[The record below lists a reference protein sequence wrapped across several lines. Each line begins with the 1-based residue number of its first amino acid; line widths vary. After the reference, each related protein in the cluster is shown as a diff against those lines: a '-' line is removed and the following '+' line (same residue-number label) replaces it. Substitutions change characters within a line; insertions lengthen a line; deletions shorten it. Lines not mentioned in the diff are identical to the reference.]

1 MGHSYKAL
9 DLLLE
14 TDLEK
19 ATKLAGEIKEFNN
32 ERQLKEK
39 YIFEDA
45 NEQIKEKHLENE
57 DCIILGGSSWHSGVI
72 GIVAS
77 KITEMY
83 YKPSILICFEDD
95 KDIEV
100 VAINDLTDPVQL
112 AYLYKYDSVHRTNK
126 SKISF
131 DEDELFV
138 KNRRIKVYA
147 ESDPSKLPWK
157 KLGVDVVLECTG
169 VFTSV
174 EKCQAHIDAGAKHVI
189 ISAPAKDE
197 AKTIVYGVNHEELT
211 HDDIVIS
218 AASCTTN
225 CLAPVLKL
233 IDDKFGIKKG
243 FMTTVHAM
251 TNDQETLDIPHKK
264 GIKAR
269 RGRAASLNIIPTSTG
284 AASQIGKVIP
294 HLNGKLD
301 GLAFRVPTGD
311 GSVIDVTLEL
321 EKNTTIEKVNN
332 LFKSNQSDTL
342 KYTEDP
348 IVSSDII
355 GEEVG
360 ATVDGLLTNI
370 VEENGKQLLKVVAWY
385 DNEVGYTAQMIRT
398 MKLFM

>member
-1 MGHSYKAL
+1 MLRIAINGFGRIGRTAL
-9 DLLLE
+9 RLLE
-14 TDLEK
+14 
-19 ATKLAGEIKEFNN
+19 N
-32 ERQLKEK
+32 
-39 YIFEDA
+39 
-45 NEQIKEKHLENE
+45 
-57 DCIILGGSSWHSGVI
+57 
-72 GIVAS
+72 
-77 KITEMY
+77 
-83 YKPSILICFEDD
+83 D

-100 VAINDLTDPVQL
+100 VAINDLTDPLQL

-126 SKISF
+126 SKVSF

-138 KNRRIKVYA
+138 KGRRIKVYA
-147 ESDPSKLPWK
+147 ESDPSKLPWRE
-157 KLGVDVVLECTG
+157 LNVDVVLECTG
-169 VFTSV
+169 VFTSA
-174 EKCQAHIDAGAKHVI
+174 EKCQAHLDAGAKHVI

-197 AKTIVYGVNHEELT
+197 VKTIVYGVNDEILSLN
-211 HDDIVIS
+211 DKVIS

-233 IDDKFGIKKG
+233 VNDKYGIRKG

-294 HLNGKLD
+294 DLNGKLD

-311 GSVIDVTLEL
+311 GSVIDVTVEL
-321 EKNTTIEKVNN
+321 EKNTTKEDVNN
-332 LFKSNQSDTL
+332 MFKSNQRKVL
-342 KYTEDP
+342 KYTEEP

-370 VEENGKQLLKVVAWY
+370 IEEDGKQLLKVVAWY

>member
-1 MGHSYKAL
+1 MLRVAINGFGRIGRTAL
-9 DLLLE
+9 RLLE
-14 TDLEK
+14 
-19 ATKLAGEIKEFNN
+19 N
-32 ERQLKEK
+32 
-39 YIFEDA
+39 
-45 NEQIKEKHLENE
+45 
-57 DCIILGGSSWHSGVI
+57 
-72 GIVAS
+72 
-77 KITEMY
+77 
-83 YKPSILICFEDD
+83 D

-131 DEDELFV
+131 DSDELIV
-138 KNRRIKVYA
+138 KNKKIKVFA
-147 ESDPSKLPWK
+147 EMDPSKLPWK
-157 KLGVDVVLECTG
+157 ALGVDIVLECTG
-169 VFTSV
+169 VFTSK
-174 EKCQAHIDAGAKHVI
+174 EKCKAHLDAGAKHVI

-197 AKTIVYGVNHEELT
+197 VKTIVYGVNHEILDKS
-211 HDDIVIS
+211 DDVIS

-233 IDDKFGIKKG
+233 INDKFVIKEG
-243 FMTTVHAM
+243 FMTTVHAI

-264 GIKAR
+264 GIMAR

-294 HLNGKLD
+294 SLKGKMD
-301 GLAFRVPTGD
+301 GLAFRVPVGD

-321 EKNTTIEKVNN
+321 EKSVTKEAVNN
-332 LFKSNQSDTL
+332 MFKSNQSKCL

-348 IVSSDII
+348 IVSCDII

-360 ATVDGLLTNI
+360 ATVDGLLTNV
-370 VEENGKQLLKVVAWY
+370 VESDGKQLLKVGAWY

>member
-1 MGHSYKAL
+1 MLRIAINGFGRIGRTAL
-9 DLLLE
+9 RLLE
-14 TDLEK
+14 
-19 ATKLAGEIKEFNN
+19 N
-32 ERQLKEK
+32 
-39 YIFEDA
+39 
-45 NEQIKEKHLENE
+45 
-57 DCIILGGSSWHSGVI
+57 
-72 GIVAS
+72 
-77 KITEMY
+77 
-83 YKPSILICFEDD
+83 D

-100 VAINDLTDPVQL
+100 VAINDLTDPLQL

-126 SKISF
+126 SKVSF

-138 KNRRIKVYA
+138 KGRRIKVYA
-147 ESDPSKLPWK
+147 ESDPSKLPWRE
-157 KLGVDVVLECTG
+157 LNVDVVLECTG
-169 VFTSV
+169 VFTSA
-174 EKCQAHIDAGAKHVI
+174 EKCQAHLDAGAKHVI

-197 AKTIVYGVNHEELT
+197 VKTIVYGVNDEILSLN
-211 HDDIVIS
+211 DKVIS

-233 IDDKFGIKKG
+233 VNDKYGIRKG

-294 HLNGKLD
+294 DLNGKLD

-311 GSVIDVTLEL
+311 GSVIDVTVEL
-321 EKNTTIEKVNN
+321 EKNTTKEDVNN
-332 LFKSNQSDTL
+332 MFKSNQSKVL

-370 VEENGKQLLKVVAWY
+370 IEEDGKQLLKVVAWY

>member
-1 MGHSYKAL
+1 MLRVAINGFGRIGRTAL
-9 DLLLE
+9 RLLE
-14 TDLEK
+14 
-19 ATKLAGEIKEFNN
+19 N
-32 ERQLKEK
+32 
-39 YIFEDA
+39 
-45 NEQIKEKHLENE
+45 
-57 DCIILGGSSWHSGVI
+57 
-72 GIVAS
+72 
-77 KITEMY
+77 
-83 YKPSILICFEDD
+83 D

-131 DEDELFV
+131 DSDELIV
-138 KNRRIKVYA
+138 KNKKIKVFA
-147 ESDPSKLPWK
+147 EMDPSKLPWK
-157 KLGVDVVLECTG
+157 ALGVDIVLECTG
-169 VFTSV
+169 VFTSK
-174 EKCQAHIDAGAKHVI
+174 EKCKAHLDAGAKHVI

-197 AKTIVYGVNHEELT
+197 VKTIVYGVNHNILNKSDE
-211 HDDIVIS
+211 VIS

-233 IDDKFGIKKG
+233 INDKFIIKEG
-243 FMTTVHAM
+243 FMTTVHAI

-264 GIKAR
+264 GIMAR

-294 HLNGKLD
+294 SLKGKMD
-301 GLAFRVPTGD
+301 GLAFRVPVGD

-321 EKNTTIEKVNN
+321 EKSVTKEAVNN
-332 LFKSNQSDTL
+332 MFKSNQSKCL

-348 IVSSDII
+348 IVSCDII

-370 VEENGKQLLKVVAWY
+370 VESDGKQLLKVVAWY

>member
-1 MGHSYKAL
+1 MLRIAINGFGRIGRTAL
-9 DLLLE
+9 RLLE
-14 TDLEK
+14 
-19 ATKLAGEIKEFNN
+19 N
-32 ERQLKEK
+32 
-39 YIFEDA
+39 
-45 NEQIKEKHLENE
+45 
-57 DCIILGGSSWHSGVI
+57 
-72 GIVAS
+72 
-77 KITEMY
+77 
-83 YKPSILICFEDD
+83 D

-100 VAINDLTDPVQL
+100 VAINDLTDPLQL

-126 SKISF
+126 SKVSF

-138 KNRRIKVYA
+138 KGRRIKVYA
-147 ESDPSKLPWK
+147 ESDPSKLPWRE
-157 KLGVDVVLECTG
+157 LNVDVVLECTG
-169 VFTSV
+169 VFTSA
-174 EKCQAHIDAGAKHVI
+174 EKCQAHLDAGAKHVI

-197 AKTIVYGVNHEELT
+197 VKTIVYGVNDEILSLS
-211 HDDIVIS
+211 DKVIS

-233 IDDKFGIKKG
+233 INDKYGIRKG

-269 RGRAASLNIIPTSTG
+269 RGRAASLNIIPTTPG

-294 HLNGKLD
+294 ELNGKLD

-311 GSVIDVTLEL
+311 GSVIDVTVEL
-321 EKNTTIEKVNN
+321 EKNTTKEDVNN
-332 LFKSNQSDTL
+332 MFKSNQSKVL

-370 VEENGKQLLKVVAWY
+370 IEEDGKQLLKVVAWY

>member
-1 MGHSYKAL
+1 MLRIAINGFGRIGRTAL
-9 DLLLE
+9 RLLE
-14 TDLEK
+14 
-19 ATKLAGEIKEFNN
+19 N
-32 ERQLKEK
+32 
-39 YIFEDA
+39 
-45 NEQIKEKHLENE
+45 
-57 DCIILGGSSWHSGVI
+57 
-72 GIVAS
+72 
-77 KITEMY
+77 
-83 YKPSILICFEDD
+83 D

-138 KNRRIKVYA
+138 KGRKIKVYA
-147 ESDPSKLPWK
+147 ESDPSLLPWK
-157 KLGVDVVLECTG
+157 ELNVDVVLECTG
-169 VFTSV
+169 VFTSA
-174 EKCQAHIDAGAKHVI
+174 EKCQAHLDAGAKHVI

-197 AKTIVYGVNHEELT
+197 VKTIVYGVN
-211 HDDIVIS
+211 DDILSLSDKVIS

-301 GLAFRVPTGD
+301 GIAFRVPTGD
-311 GSVIDVTLEL
+311 GSVIDVTLEI
-321 EKNTTIEKVNN
+321 ERNTTIEDVNN
-332 LFKSNQSDTL
+332 MFKSNQSKVL

-370 VEENGKQLLKVVAWY
+370 IEEDGKQLLKIVAWY

>member
-1 MGHSYKAL
+1 MLRIAINGFGRIGRTAL
-9 DLLLE
+9 RLLE
-14 TDLEK
+14 
-19 ATKLAGEIKEFNN
+19 N
-32 ERQLKEK
+32 
-39 YIFEDA
+39 
-45 NEQIKEKHLENE
+45 
-57 DCIILGGSSWHSGVI
+57 
-72 GIVAS
+72 
-77 KITEMY
+77 
-83 YKPSILICFEDD
+83 D

-112 AYLYKYDSVHRTNK
+112 SYLYKYDSVHRTNK
-126 SKISF
+126 SKINF

-138 KNRRIKVYA
+138 KGRRIKVYA
-147 ESDPSKLPWK
+147 ESDPSKLPWRE
-157 KLGVDVVLECTG
+157 LNVDVVLECTG
-169 VFTSV
+169 VFTSA
-174 EKCQAHIDAGAKHVI
+174 EKCKAHLDAGAKHVI
-189 ISAPAKDE
+189 ISAPSKDE
-197 AKTIVYGVNHEELT
+197 VKTIVYGVN
-211 HDDIVIS
+211 DDILSLSDKVIS

-301 GLAFRVPTGD
+301 GIAFRVPVGD

-321 EKNTTIEKVNN
+321 EKNTTVEDVNN
-332 LFKSNQSDTL
+332 MFKSNQSKVI

-370 VEENGKQLLKVVAWY
+370 VEEDGKQLLKVVAWY

>member
-1 MGHSYKAL
+1 MLRVAINGFGRIGRTAL
-9 DLLLE
+9 RLLE
-14 TDLEK
+14 
-19 ATKLAGEIKEFNN
+19 N
-32 ERQLKEK
+32 
-39 YIFEDA
+39 
-45 NEQIKEKHLENE
+45 
-57 DCIILGGSSWHSGVI
+57 
-72 GIVAS
+72 
-77 KITEMY
+77 
-83 YKPSILICFEDD
+83 D

-131 DEDELFV
+131 DSDELIV
-138 KNRRIKVYA
+138 KNKKIKVFA
-147 ESDPSKLPWK
+147 EMDPSKLPWK
-157 KLGVDVVLECTG
+157 ALGVDIVLECTG
-169 VFTSV
+169 VFTSK
-174 EKCQAHIDAGAKHVI
+174 EKCKAHLDAGAKHVI

-197 AKTIVYGVNHEELT
+197 VKTIVYGVNHNILNKSDE
-211 HDDIVIS
+211 VIS

-233 IDDKFGIKKG
+233 INDKFIIKEG
-243 FMTTVHAM
+243 FMTTVHAI

-264 GIKAR
+264 GIMAR

-294 HLNGKLD
+294 SLKGKMD
-301 GLAFRVPTGD
+301 GLAFRVPVGD

-321 EKNTTIEKVNN
+321 EKSVTKESVNN
-332 LFKSNQSDTL
+332 MFKSNQSKCL

-348 IVSSDII
+348 IVSCDII

-370 VEENGKQLLKVVAWY
+370 VESDKKQLLKVVAWY

>member
-1 MGHSYKAL
+1 MLRLAINGFGRIGRTSL
-9 DLLLE
+9 RLLE
-14 TDLEK
+14 
-19 ATKLAGEIKEFNN
+19 N
-32 ERQLKEK
+32 
-39 YIFEDA
+39 
-45 NEQIKEKHLENE
+45 
-57 DCIILGGSSWHSGVI
+57 
-72 GIVAS
+72 
-77 KITEMY
+77 
-83 YKPSILICFEDD
+83 D

-100 VAINDLTDPVQL
+100 VAINDLTDPLQL

-126 SKISF
+126 SKVSF

-138 KNRRIKVYA
+138 KGRRIKVYA
-147 ESDPSKLPWK
+147 ESDPSKLPWRE
-157 KLGVDVVLECTG
+157 LNVDVVLECTG
-169 VFTSV
+169 VFTSA
-174 EKCQAHIDAGAKHVI
+174 EKCQAHLDAGAKHVI

-197 AKTIVYGVNHEELT
+197 VKTIVYGVNDEILSLN
-211 HDDIVIS
+211 DKVIS

-233 IDDKFGIKKG
+233 VNDKYGIRKG

-294 HLNGKLD
+294 DLNGKLD

-311 GSVIDVTLEL
+311 GSVIDVTVEL
-321 EKNTTIEKVNN
+321 EKNTTKEDVNN
-332 LFKSNQSDTL
+332 MFKSNQSKVL

-370 VEENGKQLLKVVAWY
+370 IEEDGKQLLKVVAWY

>member
-1 MGHSYKAL
+1 M
-9 DLLLE
+9 
-14 TDLEK
+14 
-19 ATKLAGEIKEFNN
+19 
-32 ERQLKEK
+32 
-39 YIFEDA
+39 
-45 NEQIKEKHLENE
+45 
-57 DCIILGGSSWHSGVI
+57 
-72 GIVAS
+72 
-77 KITEMY
+77 
-83 YKPSILICFEDD
+83 
-95 KDIEV
+95 
-100 VAINDLTDPVQL
+100 
-112 AYLYKYDSVHRTNK
+112 
-126 SKISF
+126 
-131 DEDELFV
+131 FV
-138 KNRRIKVYA
+138 KGRKIKVYA
-147 ESDPSKLPWK
+147 ESDPSLLPWK
-157 KLGVDVVLECTG
+157 ELNVDVVLECTG
-169 VFTSV
+169 VFTSA
-174 EKCQAHIDAGAKHVI
+174 EKCQAHLDAGVKHVI

-197 AKTIVYGVNHEELT
+197 VKTIVYGVN
-211 HDDIVIS
+211 DDILSLSDKVIS

-301 GLAFRVPTGD
+301 GIAFRVPTGD
-311 GSVIDVTLEL
+311 GSVIDVTLEI
-321 EKNTTIEKVNN
+321 EKNTTIEDVNN
-332 LFKSNQSDTL
+332 MFKSNQSKVL

-360 ATVDGLLTNI
+360 AIVDGLLTNI
-370 VEENGKQLLKVVAWY
+370 IEEDGKQLLKVVAWY

>member
-1 MGHSYKAL
+1 MLRIAINGFGRIGRTAL
-9 DLLLE
+9 RLLE
-14 TDLEK
+14 
-19 ATKLAGEIKEFNN
+19 N
-32 ERQLKEK
+32 
-39 YIFEDA
+39 
-45 NEQIKEKHLENE
+45 
-57 DCIILGGSSWHSGVI
+57 
-72 GIVAS
+72 
-77 KITEMY
+77 
-83 YKPSILICFEDD
+83 D

-112 AYLYKYDSVHRTNK
+112 SYLYKYDSVHRTNK
-126 SKISF
+126 SKINF

-138 KNRRIKVYA
+138 KGRRIKVYA
-147 ESDPSKLPWK
+147 ESDPSLLPWK
-157 KLGVDVVLECTG
+157 ELNVDVVLECTG
-169 VFTSV
+169 VFTSA
-174 EKCQAHIDAGAKHVI
+174 EKCQAHLDAGAKHVI

-197 AKTIVYGVNHEELT
+197 VKTIVYGVN
-211 HDDIVIS
+211 DDILSLSDKVIS

-233 IDDKFGIKKG
+233 IDDKFGVKKG

-301 GLAFRVPTGD
+301 GIAFRVPVGD
-311 GSVIDVTLEL
+311 GSVIDVTLEI
-321 EKNTTIEKVNN
+321 EKNTTVEDVNN
-332 LFKSNQSDTL
+332 MFKSNQSKVL

-370 VEENGKQLLKVVAWY
+370 IEEDGKQLLKVVAWY